1 LRNTII
7 RRIEGMAKRRKCVWE
22 YEVQGNYGY
31 GDGYE
36 AVTTE
41 ETMAEAKQRLKEY
54 RENERGVPFRIKK
67 VRSCE

>member
-1 LRNTII
+1 
-7 RRIEGMAKRRKCVWE
+7 MAKKGKCVWE

-36 AVTTE
+36 AVATE
-41 ETMAEAKQRLKEY
+41 ETRIWAEERLREY

-67 VRSCE
+67 VRSCK